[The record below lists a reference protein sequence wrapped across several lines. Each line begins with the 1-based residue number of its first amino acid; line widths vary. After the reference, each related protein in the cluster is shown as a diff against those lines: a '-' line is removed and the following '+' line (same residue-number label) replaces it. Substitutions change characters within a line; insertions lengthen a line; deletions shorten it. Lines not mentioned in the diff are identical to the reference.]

1 MADDIVG
8 HFDETLEAVLQKR
21 RTLPDIQRDF
31 AQNLE
36 TNKDANTQVVSDA
49 ESVLFTTF
57 TKDVA
62 EKVQVSPQYIQE
74 QAEFLNR
81 DLWEVVKFYFEK
93 HHPQYIIDDNNQT
106 LTLPDDCEL
115 PHMFY
120 YWTGTRNTP
129 YTGKRQYGMAKDFK
143 PASGRITLTSILA
156 KGIFSEIECATEG
169 EINLET
175 NIKPCQISMYNV
187 ELRRK
192 GKFLK
197 SYDVL
202 TGKTRDGR
210 ILTQEECAKILSQPI
225 KSVENK
231 DRERSYWLA
240 NSSFSDRLPVFLEDE
255 LKNNY
260 IKQQEGAFNTDIDII
275 KMRSSRQKAVL
286 EQTLESLRQETS
298 KIKESIGSAKDR
310 LEELKIQKQI
320 NEKEKQLRKKEEGL
334 FFEQMRIEAT
344 AEEQIEQL
352 CATDNIEVKLSK
364 VFKVVVQ

>member
-1 MADDIVG
+1 
-8 HFDETLEAVLQKR
+8 
-21 RTLPDIQRDF
+21 
-31 AQNLE
+31 
-36 TNKDANTQVVSDA
+36 
-49 ESVLFTTF
+49 
-57 TKDVA
+57 
-62 EKVQVSPQYIQE
+62 
-74 QAEFLNR
+74 
-81 DLWEVVKFYFEK
+81 
-93 HHPQYIIDDNNQT
+93 
-106 LTLPDDCEL
+106 
-115 PHMFY
+115 
-120 YWTGTRNTP
+120 
-129 YTGKRQYGMAKDFK
+129 MAKDFK

-169 EINLET
+169 EIHLET
-175 NIKPCQISMYNV
+175 NIEPCHISMYNV

-202 TGKTRDGR
+202 TGKTEDGK

-286 EQTLESLRQETS
+286 EQTLETLRQETS

-320 NEKEKQLRKKEEGL
+320 NEMEKQLRKKEEGL
-334 FFEQMRIEAT
+334 FLDQARIDVAAEDEIDLIRGVDGIEFDLYQIFEAN
-344 AEEQIEQL
+344 L
-352 CATDNIEVKLSK
+352 Y
-364 VFKVVVQ
+364 

>member
-1 MADDIVG
+1 M
-8 HFDETLEAVLQKR
+8 
-21 RTLPDIQRDF
+21 
-31 AQNLE
+31 
-36 TNKDANTQVVSDA
+36 
-49 ESVLFTTF
+49 
-57 TKDVA
+57 
-62 EKVQVSPQYIQE
+62 
-74 QAEFLNR
+74 
-81 DLWEVVKFYFEK
+81 KFYFEK
-93 HHPQYIIDDNNQT
+93 HHPQYIIDDINQT

-156 KGIFSEIECATEG
+156 KGIFSEIECSSEA
-169 EINLET
+169 EIHLET
-175 NIKPCQISMYNV
+175 DIEPCYISMYNV

-202 TGKTRDGR
+202 TGKTENGK
-210 ILTQEECAKILSQPI
+210 ILTQEECAKILSRPVN
-225 KSVENK
+225 SVENK
-231 DRERSYWLA
+231 DREHSYWLA
-240 NSSFSDRLPVFLEDE
+240 NTSFSDRLPVSLEDE

-286 EQTLESLRQETS
+286 EQTLETLRQEAS
-298 KIKESIGSAKDR
+298 KIKESISSANDR
-310 LEELKIQKQI
+310 LEELKIQKQL
-320 NEKEKQLRKKEEGL
+320 NVLEKDLRKKEEGL
-334 FFEQMRIEAT
+334 FFEQMRIEVN

-352 CATDNIEVKLSK
+352 CATDNIEVKLAK
-364 VFKVVVQ
+364 VFKIIINDIKGG